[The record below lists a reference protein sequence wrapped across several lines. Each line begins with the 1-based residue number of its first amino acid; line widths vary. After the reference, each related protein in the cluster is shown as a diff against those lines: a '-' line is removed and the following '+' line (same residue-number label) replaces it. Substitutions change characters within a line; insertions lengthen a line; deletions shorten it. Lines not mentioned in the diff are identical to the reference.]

1 MKKNTVYKIN
11 KNIFL
16 IERYFKDK
24 QQFGYIELFE
34 DGRIEISVR
43 KNADAWLKV
52 LGLHHEL
59 AHLSEFL
66 TEEILEKKLKEEQRI
81 EKHEDVADLCC
92 NIVAWVINH
101 LDWYLEGVEQ
111 LKNSNK
117 HLTKKN
123 NVL

>member
-34 DGRIEISVR
+34 DGRIEISIR
-43 KNADAWLKV
+43 KNSESWIKV

-59 AHLSEFL
+59 AHLVEFL
-66 TEEILEKKLKEEQRI
+66 IENTI
-81 EKHEDVADLCC
+81 EKYKNENKKISESEKIADLIS

-101 LDWYLEGVEQ
+101 IDWYFEGVKQ
-111 LKNSNK
+111 LQ
-117 HLTKKN
+117 TKQRKLN
-123 NVL
+123 RTNF